1 MPRHLLSSL
10 RKEQNMFSKKDK
22 TEKNEENIYIHIDHL
37 KNGAYVINIMQ
48 NKKVLKSIKISKS

>member
-1 MPRHLLSSL
+1 
-10 RKEQNMFSKKDK
+10 MFSKKDK

-37 KNGAYVINIMQ
+37 KSGAYVINIMQ